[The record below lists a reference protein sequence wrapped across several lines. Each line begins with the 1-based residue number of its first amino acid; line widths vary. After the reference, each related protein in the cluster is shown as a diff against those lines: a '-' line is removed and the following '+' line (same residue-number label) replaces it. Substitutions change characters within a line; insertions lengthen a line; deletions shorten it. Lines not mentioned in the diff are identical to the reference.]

1 MGVREGLDL
10 YSVPFLTLPLVLVHI
25 LYMEGAPT
33 LWLLGWVVAIFA
45 HNFSILICSLGSS
58 AQTSHPFLIQVSCI
72 RSVEI
77 ATPIGSQLSTVGQR
91 DRAVGRRNQ
100 LSYPWS
106 VFTLD
111 LANYIAGAT
120 VDICCLCGTDR
131 PRMLLA
137 LCLFLISLLEEA
149 AIALYVSCIRTSRSH
164 AVV

>member
-77 ATPIGSQLSTVGQR
+77 ATPIGS
-91 DRAVGRRNQ
+91 
-100 LSYPWS
+100 
-106 VFTLD
+106 
-111 LANYIAGAT
+111 
-120 VDICCLCGTDR
+120 
-131 PRMLLA
+131 
-137 LCLFLISLLEEA
+137 
-149 AIALYVSCIRTSRSH
+149 
-164 AVV
+164 